1 MSSIRF
7 EIEEAMYS
15 KKAIHESRY
24 LRQAR
29 PNIGQYVDLP
39 HGKPC

>member
-1 MSSIRF
+1 
-7 EIEEAMYS
+7 MYS

-29 PNIGQYVDLP
+29 PNLGQYVDLP
-39 HGKPC
+39 HRELCKLLPHVVTL